1 MLLCK
6 QLMMLDL
13 LFVICYWFLVS
24 RSVGLI
30 CIFYWFW
37 KGMDACIPID
47 VNEEG
52 EKEKYKATEVDT
64 FVVAAEK
71 K

>member
-1 MLLCK
+1 M
-6 QLMMLDL
+6 QATNDADL
-13 LFVICYWFLVS
+13 LFVIDFWCL
-24 RSVGLI
+24 VGLI

-52 EKEKYKATEVDT
+52 EKEKYKATGVDT

>member
-1 MLLCK
+1 MYFLLILK
-6 QLMMLDL
+6 
-13 LFVICYWFLVS
+13 
-24 RSVGLI
+24 GN
-30 CIFYWFW
+30 
-37 KGMDACIPID
+37 GMDACIPID